1 MTTKITSSN
10 ISSTTLATIGSGP
23 KITTIYIT
31 DSGYTNLDDTAVD
44 TAGGYIKII
53 GTGFATGCSVV
64 IGGVSAT
71 SVTFISSTEVRA
83 QVPAQAAG
91 SYTVYLVNSD
101 SSVAIRV
108 IGLNYSGLPVWST
121 SNSLSA
127 NASGVS
133 IQFAASSDSTVTYA
147 IQAGSSLPS
156 GLSLTSGGLLSGSVS
171 LSSDTTY
178 NFTIEAT
185 DTENQN
191 TPRAFSVTLAVS
203 EPYFRYNALLL
214 HGEGTNLATN
224 NTLVDTSSNGYAIT
238 STGTLYQGSF
248 GPFSPTG
255 WSNYFSGSSQ
265 YITRPNINFSTN
277 AFTVEGWFMPMSL
290 ASGVNFWG
298 SDNGSGGTPK
308 FILYITGTTLQVE
321 CGSLGASLISV
332 TAATYLT
339 VGAWHHIAV
348 VRTSTSSGGLALY
361 INGTS
366 VGTGTLGTLASVTA
380 IFNIGYIGEAF
391 GSTFSGYISN
401 FRITNGTAVYTG
413 NFTVPTSPLATTQ
426 SSGTNIAAIAS
437 AASTTYLTCQSSRFV
452 DNSTSAAT
460 LTLTGNPRAVA
471 FSPFA
476 PTAPYSSSSAG
487 GSVYFSGSTNY
498 AQATNNITTN
508 LIGTGNY
515 TLEFW
520 VYPTVT
526 SSRQDWIDLYP
537 SSGSNRL
544 LVYWDGTNIVYYPG
558 LSAITYTTTLAAI
571 AYQWQ
576 HIAVS
581 RLSGSTKM
589 FLNGTQIGSTYTDS
603 INFSISYKPTIFKDP
618 AGSTYATG
626 YISGVRL
633 VVGTGYSS
641 ITVPTSV
648 PTTVTGTQFLLT
660 GTNTGIFDSAGQYN
674 IVTGSTA
681 KVSTAQ
687 YKNGSSSIL
696 LNGTSDYL
704 QMITNQSQ
712 TLVLANSDFTIEGW
726 FYFNSL
732 TTSRK
737 LFAFDC
743 VITSGFSGIYV
754 ETNGSNG
761 LNLNMSSD
769 GGTWTVNTATSGVT
783 LATGQ
788 WYHIAVVRSGSGSSN
803 IKLYVDGTSRATGT
817 FSGTMYTS
825 TTTSYTIGCV
835 YVSSAPAGF
844 FSGYIDEFRVSR
856 YARYTGTFTAPTSSF
871 SDK

>member
-1 MTTKITSSN
+1 MTTRITSNN
-10 ISSTTLATIGSGP
+10 ISSSTLSSLGAGP
-23 KITTIYIT
+23 RITSIAIT
-31 DSGYTNLDDTAVD
+31 NSSYTVLDDTAVD
-44 TAGGYIKII
+44 TAGGYIKIT
-53 GTGFATGCSVV
+53 GSGFATGCSIV
-64 IGGVSAT
+64 IGSVSAT
-71 SVTFISSTEVRA
+71 SVTFVSSTEVRS

-91 SYTVYLVNSD
+91 SYTVYLINSD
-101 SSVAIRV
+101 GGVAIKV
-108 IGLNYSGLPVWST
+108 IGLNYSGFPAWST
-121 SNSLSA
+121 SNSLST

-133 IQFAASSDSTVTYA
+133 IQFAASSDSSVTYA
-147 IQAGSSLPS
+147 LQAGSSLPT

-171 LSSDTTY
+171 ISVDTVY

-191 TPRAFSVTLAVS
+191 TPRAFAVTLAVA

-214 HGEGTNLATN
+214 HGEGTNNATN
-224 NTLVDTSSNGYAIT
+224 NTLIDTSSNSYAIT
-238 STGTLYQGSF
+238 TTGTLYQGSF
-248 GPFSPTG
+248 SPFSPTG

-265 YITRPNINFSTN
+265 YISRANINFSTN

-298 SDNGSGGTPK
+298 SDNGSGSTPK
-308 FILYITGTTLQVE
+308 FILYINGTTLQVE
-321 CGSLGASLISV
+321 CGTLGASLISV

-348 VRTSTSSGGLALY
+348 VRTSTGSGGLALY

-366 VGTGTLGTLASVTA
+366 VGTATLGSLATVTST
-380 IFNIGYIGEAF
+380 FNIGYIGEAF

-401 FRITNGTAVYTG
+401 FRILNGTAVYTG
-413 NFTVPTSPLATTQ
+413 NFTVPASPLATTQ
-426 SSGTNIAAIAS
+426 SSSTNIAAIAS
-437 AASTTYLTCQSSRFV
+437 AASTTYLTCQSRRFV
-452 DNSTSAAT
+452 DNSTSAAA
-460 LTLTGNPRAVA
+460 LTLTGSPRAVA

-476 PTAPYSSSSAG
+476 PTDPYSSSSAG
-487 GSVYFSGSTNY
+487 GSIYFPGSANY
-498 AQATNNITTN
+498 AQVTSNITTN

-526 SSRQDWIDLYP
+526 SGRQDWVDMYP
-537 SSGSNRL
+537 SSGSNRI

-558 LSAITYTTTLAAI
+558 LSAITYTVTLSSL

-589 FLNGTQIGSTYTDS
+589 FLNGTQIGSTYSDTV
-603 INFSISYKPTIFKDP
+603 NFSISYKPTIGKDP
-618 AGSTYATG
+618 AGSTYITG
-626 YISGVRL
+626 YISNMRL

-648 PTTVTGTQFLLT
+648 PTAVSGTQFLLT
-660 GTNTGIFDSAGQYN
+660 GTNTAIFDSAGQLN
-674 IVTGSTA
+674 LITGSTA
-681 KVSTAQ
+681 LVSTAQ
-687 YKNGSSSIL
+687 YKFGNSSMSF
-696 LNGTSDYL
+696 NGTSDYL

-712 TLVLANSDFTIEGW
+712 ILVLGSSDFTIEGW
-726 FYFNSL
+726 FYFNSVA
-732 TTSRK
+732 TGK
-737 LFAFDC
+737 CLFAFDT
-743 VITSGFSGIYV
+743 VITTGYSTIRV
-754 ETNGSNG
+754 ETSGG
-761 LNLNMSSD
+761 LTVYMSSD
-769 GGTWTVNTATSGVT
+769 GGSWTVSAASSGVT

-817 FSGTMYTS
+817 FSGTGYTS

-835 YVSSAPAGF
+835 YSSSTPSGF
-844 FSGYIDEFRVSR
+844 FSGYIDDFRVSR
-856 YARYTGTFTAPTSSF
+856 YARYTSTFTAPTGAF

>member
-1 MTTKITSSN
+1 MTTQIKFTS
-10 ISSTTLATIGSGP
+10 IESSAIASIQGP

-31 DSGYTNLDDTAVD
+31 DSGYTNLDDTAVS
-44 TAGGYIKII
+44 TSGGYIKII
-53 GTGFATGCSVV
+53 GTSFATGCSIV
-64 IGGVSAT
+64 IGSVSAT

-83 QVPAQAAG
+83 QVPAQTAG
-91 SYTVYLVNSD
+91 SYTVYVINSD
-101 SSVAIRV
+101 GGTAIKV

-121 SNSLSA
+121 SNSLST
-127 NASGVS
+127 NASAVS

-147 IQAGSSLPS
+147 LQAGSSLPS

-185 DTENQN
+185 DTESQN
-191 TPRAFSVTLAVS
+191 TPRAFAVTLAVS
-203 EPYFRYNALLL
+203 EPYFKYNSLLL

-265 YITRPNINFSTN
+265 YISRANINFSTN
-277 AFTVEGWFMPMSL
+277 AFTIEGWFMPMSL
-290 ASGVNFWG
+290 ANSTNYWG
-298 SDNGSGGTPK
+298 TNTSNTVSKMLLYINGSGS
-308 FILYITGTTLQVE
+308 FEVD
-321 CGSLGASLISV
+321 LGNQGAIISV
-332 TAATYLT
+332 TASTYLT
-339 VGAWHHIAV
+339 VGAWHHIAL
-348 VRTSTSSGGLALY
+348 VRTSTATNGTALY

-366 VGTGTLGTLASVTA
+366 VGTGTIDDRSGVDGT
-380 IFNIGYIGEAF
+380 FNIGYIGEAY
-391 GSTFSGYISN
+391 GTTFYGYISN
-401 FRITNGTAVYTG
+401 FRILNGTAVYTG

-452 DNSTSAAT
+452 DNSTSAAA
-460 LTLTGNPRAVA
+460 LTLTGSPRAVA

-476 PTAPYSSSSAG
+476 PTASYSSSTAG
-487 GSVYFSGSTNY
+487 GSVYFPGSANY
-498 AQATNNITTN
+498 AQATSNITTN

-526 SSRQDWIDLYP
+526 SGRQDWIDLYP
-537 SSGSNRL
+537 SSGANRL
-544 LVYWDGTNIVYYPG
+544 LIYWDGTNITYYPG
-558 LSAITYTTTLAAI
+558 TAAITYATTLAAI

-603 INFSISYKPTIFKDP
+603 VNFSISYKPTIGKDP

-633 VVGTGYSS
+633 VVGTGYSTIS
-641 ITVPTSV
+641 VPTSV
-648 PTTVTGTQFLLT
+648 PTTVSGTQFLLT
-660 GTNTGIFDSAGQYN
+660 GTNSGIFDSAGQYN

-687 YKNGSSSIL
+687 YKNGSSSISF
-696 LNGTSDYL
+696 NGTSDYL

-712 TLVLANSDFTIEGW
+712 TLVLGSSDFTIEGW

-737 LFAFDC
+737 LFAFDT

-754 ETNGSNG
+754 ETNGSSG
-761 LNLNMSSD
+761 VSVYMSSN
-769 GGTWTVNTATSGVT
+769 GSSWTVSAASSGVT

-788 WYHIAVVRSGSGSSN
+788 WYHIAVVRSGSAASN
-803 IKLYVDGTSRATGT
+803 IKLYIDGTSRASGT
-817 FSGTMYTS
+817 FSGTVYTS

-844 FSGYIDEFRVSR
+844 FSGYIDEFRVAR
-856 YARYTGTFTAPTSSF
+856 YARYTSTFTPAVAF

>member
-1 MTTKITSSN
+1 MTTQIKFTS
-10 ISSTTLATIGSGP
+10 IESSAIASIQGP

-44 TAGGYIKII
+44 TGGGYIKII
-53 GTGFATGCSVV
+53 GTSFATGCSVV
-64 IGGVSAT
+64 IGNVSAT
-71 SVTFISSTEVRA
+71 SVTFISSTEIRA
-83 QVPAQAAG
+83 QVPAQTAG
-91 SYTVYLVNSD
+91 SYTVYVINSD
-101 SSVAIRV
+101 GGTAIKV
-108 IGLNYSGLPVWST
+108 IGLNYSGLPAWST
-121 SNSLSA
+121 SSVLSA
-127 NASGVS
+127 NAGGVN

-147 IQAGSSLPS
+147 LQAGSSLPS
-156 GLSLTSGGLLSGSVS
+156 GLSLTSGGLLSGSVSS

-191 TPRAFSVTLAVS
+191 TPRAFAVTLAVS

-224 NTLVDTSSNGYAIT
+224 NTLVDTSSNSYAIT

-265 YITRPNINFSTN
+265 YISRANINFSTN
-277 AFTVEGWFMPMSL
+277 AFTIEGWFMPMSL
-290 ASGVNFWG
+290 ANSTNYWG
-298 SDNGSGGTPK
+298 TNSNANQKMLLYINGSGAFQVDLGSAGVA
-308 FILYITGTTLQVE
+308 IT
-321 CGSLGASLISV
+321 V

-348 VRTSTSSGGLALY
+348 VRTSTASGGTALY

-366 VGTGTLGTLASVTA
+366 VATGTISDRSGISAV
-380 IFNIGYIGEAF
+380 FNIGYIGEAY
-391 GSTFSGYISN
+391 GTTFYGYISN

-413 NFTVPTSPLATTQ
+413 AFTVPTSPLATTQ

-452 DNSTSAAT
+452 DNSTSAAA
-460 LTLTGNPRAVA
+460 LTLTGSPRAVA

-476 PTAPYSSSSAG
+476 PTAPYSSSTAG
-487 GSVYFSGSTNY
+487 GSVYFPGSANY
-498 AQATNNITTN
+498 AQATSNITTN

-537 SSGSNRL
+537 SSGANRL
-544 LVYWDGTNIVYYPG
+544 LIYWDGTNITYYPG
-558 LSAITYTTTLAAI
+558 TAAITYTTTLAAI

-603 INFSISYKPTIFKDP
+603 INFSISYKPTIGKDP

-633 VVGTGYSS
+633 VVGTGYSTIS
-641 ITVPTSV
+641 VPTSV

-660 GTNTGIFDSAGQYN
+660 GTNSGIFDSAGQYN

-687 YKNGSSSIL
+687 YKNGNSSISF
-696 LNGTSDYL
+696 NGTSDYL

-712 TLVLANSDFTIEGW
+712 TLVLGSSDFTIEGW
-726 FYFNSL
+726 FYFNSVA
-732 TTSRK
+732 TGK
-737 LFAFDC
+737 CLFAFDT
-743 VITSGFSGIYV
+743 VITTGYSTIRV
-754 ETNGSNG
+754 ETNGSSG
-761 LNLNMSSD
+761 LTMYMSSD
-769 GGTWTVNTATSGVT
+769 GGTWTVSAASSGVT

-788 WYHIAVVRSGSGSSN
+788 WYHIAVVRSGSAASN
-803 IKLYVDGTSRATGT
+803 IKLYIDGTSRASGT
-817 FSGTMYTS
+817 FSGTGYTS

-856 YARYTGTFTAPTSSF
+856 YARYATTFTPAIGF

>member
-31 DSGYTNLDDTAVD
+31 DSGYTNLDDTAVS
-44 TAGGYIKII
+44 TSGGYIKII
-53 GTGFATGCSVV
+53 GTGFATGCSIV

-101 SSVAIRV
+101 SSVAIKV
-108 IGLNYSGLPVWST
+108 IGLNYSGFPSWST
-121 SNSLSA
+121 ANTLSA
-127 NASGVS
+127 DASSVS

-147 IQAGSSLPS
+147 LQAGSSLPS

-185 DTENQN
+185 DTESQN
-191 TPRAFSVTLAVS
+191 TPRAFAVTLAIS

-224 NTLVDTSSNGYAIT
+224 NTLVDTSSNSYAIT

-265 YITRPNINFSTN
+265 YISRANINFSTN
-277 AFTVEGWFMPMSL
+277 AFTIEGWFMPMSL

-298 SDNGSGGTPK
+298 TDNGSGSVPK
-308 FILYITGTTLQVE
+308 MILYISGTTLQVE
-321 CGSLGASLISV
+321 CGTLGASLISV

-339 VGAWHHIAV
+339 IGTWNHIAL
-348 VRTSTSSGGLALY
+348 VRTSTGSGGLALY

-366 VGTGTLGTLASVTA
+366 VGTATLGSLAT
-380 IFNIGYIGEAF
+380 ITGTFNIGYIGEAF
-391 GSTFSGYISN
+391 GTSFSGYISN
-401 FRITNGTAVYTG
+401 FRILNGTAVYTG
-413 NFTVPTSPLATTQ
+413 AFTVPTSPLATTQ

-452 DNSTSAAT
+452 DNSTSAAA
-460 LTLTGNPRAVA
+460 LTLTGSPRAVA

-476 PTAPYSSSSAG
+476 PTATYSSSTAG
-487 GSVYFSGSTNY
+487 GSVYFPGSANY
-498 AQATNNITTN
+498 AQATSNITTN

-526 SSRQDWIDLYP
+526 SGRQDWIDLYP
-537 SSGSNRL
+537 SSGTNRL
-544 LVYWDGTNIVYYPG
+544 LVYWDGTNISYYPG
-558 LSAITYTTTLAAI
+558 TAGITYATTLAAI

-603 INFSISYKPTIFKDP
+603 VNFSISYKPTIFKDP

-633 VVGTGYSS
+633 VVGTGYSTIS
-641 ITVPTSV
+641 VPTSV
-648 PTTVTGTQFLLT
+648 PTTVSGTQFLLT
-660 GTNTGIFDSAGQYN
+660 GTNSGIFDSAGQYN

-687 YKNGSSSIL
+687 YKNGSSSISF
-696 LNGTSDYL
+696 NGTSDYL

-712 TLVLANSDFTIEGW
+712 TLVLGSSDFTIEGW

-737 LFAFDC
+737 LFAFDT
-743 VITSGFSGIYV
+743 VITSGYSGIYV
-754 ETNGSNG
+754 ETNGSSG
-761 LNLNMSSD
+761 VSVYMSSD
-769 GGTWTVNTATSGVT
+769 GGTWTVSAASSGVT
-783 LATGQ
+783 LSTGQ

-803 IKLYVDGTSRATGT
+803 IKLYVDGTSRASGT
-817 FSGTMYTS
+817 FSGTVYTS

-856 YARYTGTFTAPTSSF
+856 YARYTSTFTPAVGF

>member
-1 MTTKITSSN
+1 MTTRITSNN
-10 ISSTTLATIGSGP
+10 ISSSTLSTLGAGP
-23 KITTIYIT
+23 RITSIAIT
-31 DSGYTNLDDTAVD
+31 DSGYSNIDDTAVD
-44 TAGGYIKII
+44 TAGGYIKIT
-53 GTGFATGCSVV
+53 GTGFASGCTVV
-64 IGGVSAT
+64 IGSVSAT

-91 SYTVYLVNSD
+91 SYTVYLINSD
-101 SSVAIRV
+101 GSVAIKV
-108 IGLNYSGLPVWST
+108 IGLNYSGLPAWST
-121 SNSLSA
+121 SNSLSS

-133 IQFAASSDSTVTYA
+133 IQFAASSDSSVTYA
-147 IQAGSSLPS
+147 LQAGSSLPS
-156 GLSLTSGGLLSGSVS
+156 GLSLSSGGLLSGSVS
-171 LSSDTTY
+171 GLSVDTVY

-191 TPRAFSVTLAVS
+191 TPRTFAVTLAVS
-203 EPYFRYNALLL
+203 EPYFKYNSLLL
-214 HGEGTNLATN
+214 HGEGTNNATN
-224 NTLVDTSSNGYAIT
+224 NTLVDTSSNSYAIT
-238 STGTLYQGSF
+238 TTGTLYQGSF
-248 GPFSPTG
+248 SPFSPTG

-265 YITRPNINFSTN
+265 YISRANINFSTN
-277 AFTVEGWFMPMSL
+277 AFTIEGWFMPLSL
-290 ASGVNFWG
+290 ANSTNYWG
-298 SDNGSGGTPK
+298 TNSSASQKMLLYINGSGL
-308 FILYITGTTLQVE
+308 FQVDL
-321 CGSLGASLISV
+321 GSAGVAISV

-348 VRTSTSSGGLALY
+348 VRTSTGSGGTALY

-366 VGTGTLGTLASVTA
+366 VGTGTIGDKSGVTA
-380 IFNIGYIGEAF
+380 VFNIGYIGEAY
-391 GSTFSGYISN
+391 GTTFYGYISN
-401 FRITNGTAVYTG
+401 FRILNGTAVYTG

-426 SSGTNIAAIAS
+426 SSSTNIAAIAS
-437 AASTTYLTCQSSRFV
+437 AASTTFLTCQSRRFV
-452 DNSTSAAT
+452 DNSTSAAA
-460 LTLTGNPRAVA
+460 LTLTGSPKAVA

-476 PTAPYSSSSAG
+476 PTDPYSSSSAG
-487 GSVYFSGSTNY
+487 GSIYFPGSANY
-498 AQATNNITTN
+498 AQVTSNITTN

-526 SSRQDWIDLYP
+526 SGRQDWIDLFP

-558 LSAITYTTTLAAI
+558 LSAITYTVTLSSL

-603 INFSISYKPTIFKDP
+603 VNFSISYKPTIGKDP
-618 AGSTYATG
+618 AGSTYITG
-626 YISGVRL
+626 YISGIRL

-648 PTTVTGTQFLLT
+648 PTAVSGSQFLLT

-674 IVTGSTA
+674 IITGSTA
-681 KVSTAQ
+681 KVSTTQ
-687 YKNGSSSIL
+687 FKFGNSSMFF
-696 LNGTSDYL
+696 NGTSDYL

-712 TLVLANSDFTIEGW
+712 TLVLGSSDFTIEGW

-737 LFAFDC
+737 LFAFDT
-743 VITSGFSGIYV
+743 VITSGYSGIYV

-761 LNLNMSSD
+761 VSVYMSSD
-769 GGTWTVNTATSGVT
+769 GGTWTVSAASSGVT
-783 LATGQ
+783 LSTGQ

-803 IKLYVDGTSRATGT
+803 IKLYIDGTSRASGT
-817 FSGTMYTS
+817 FSGIVYTS

-844 FSGYIDEFRVSR
+844 FSGYIDDFRVAR
-856 YARYTGTFTAPTSSF
+856 YARYTTTFTPATGPF